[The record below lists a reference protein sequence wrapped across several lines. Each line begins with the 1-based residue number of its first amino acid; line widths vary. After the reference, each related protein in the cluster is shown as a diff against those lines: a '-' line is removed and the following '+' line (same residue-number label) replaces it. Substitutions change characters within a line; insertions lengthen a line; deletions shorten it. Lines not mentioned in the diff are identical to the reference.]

1 MMATQHMTVAL
12 KRVYEPPA
20 PTDGKRVLVERL
32 WPRGLSKA
40 RAQVDLWLKEIAPSP
55 DLRAWYGHDPAKYAE
70 FRRRYEAELAA
81 PSAQAALAKLRD
93 LAQQEQVT
101 LVVAAH
107 DLELSTA
114 PIVRDLLARPTE

>member
-1 MMATQHMTVAL
+1 MATQHMTVAL
-12 KRVYEPPA
+12 KRVYEPPE
-20 PTDGKRVLVERL
+20 PTDGTRVLVERL

-40 RAQVDLWLKEIAPSP
+40 RAQVDHWLKEIAPSAE
-55 DLRAWYGHDPAKYAE
+55 LRVWYGHDPAKYAE

-81 PSAQAALAKLRD
+81 PPAQAALAKLRE
-93 LAQQEQVT
+93 LTQHEQVT

-114 PIVRDLLARPTE
+114 PIVRDLLARPAE

>member
-1 MMATQHMTVAL
+1 MATQHLTVAL

-40 RAQVDLWLKEIAPSP
+40 RAQVALWLKELAPTP
-55 DLRAWYGHDPAKYAE
+55 DLRTWYGHDPAKYAE
-70 FRRRYEAELAA
+70 FRRRYEAELTAE
-81 PSAQAALAKLRD
+81 PAQAALAKLRN
-93 LAQQEQVT
+93 LAQHEQVT
-101 LVVAAH
+101 LVVATH

-114 PIVRDLLARPTE
+114 PIIRDLLAHVV

>member
-1 MMATQHMTVAL
+1 MATQHLMVAL
-12 KRVYEPPA
+12 KRVYEPPE

-40 RAQVDLWLKEIAPSP
+40 RAQVDLWLKEVAPSP
-55 DLRAWYGHDPAKYAE
+55 ELRTWYGHDPAKYAE

-81 PSAQAALAKLRD
+81 EPAQAALARLRE
-93 LAQQEQVT
+93 LAQHEQVT

-107 DLELSTA
+107 DLERSTA
-114 PIVRDLLARPTE
+114 PIVRDLLAHPVR